1 MDNVCGHLHVL
12 YRRKVLWLEH
22 FFWDSSTSVPCNPL
36 KDFLNDFGQNASRH
50 LRLSIKPKAYEDNE
64 DAHWRFLVV

>member
-1 MDNVCGHLHVL
+1 MAGT
-12 YRRKVLWLEH
+12 